1 MLNPASS
8 ALEIGAAIRDRQV
21 SPVEVAE
28 MYLAEIDARNDEI
41 NAIVWLDR
49 DDTLRRAKESEKRV
63 KNGDSRGPFEGVP
76 IPVKDLSSVAGQPNT
91 MSSLSVSDQPR
102 TTTDID
108 VRLLEGAG
116 FVLLGRSNSPEFGPL
131 TASENQRHGKTRNPW
146 NLEFTSGGSS
156 GGASAAVAGGFAP
169 IAHASDGGGSIR
181 VPSSVTG
188 LVGLKPSRGRVP
200 AEVRGWEHSTTSGVI
215 TRTVAD
221 SAAALDVMSAFDP
234 LAWYS
239 APAPSRSFAAEVS
252 VNPGKLRIGLLLES
266 PSGLEVGSENIAAA
280 MAAARELEALGHIVE
295 PVQPFLFSP
304 EAGRGF
310 VDVVI
315 SASVFAAPYEDVEK
329 VDPYIRHRIEQA
341 KKYHAGEYAALAA
354 RLQFESR
361 QVNAQFGRD
370 FDLLL
375 TPTMATP
382 TPKVGAVYGEANATP
397 DAPRTTEARQVT
409 FTAWVNMAGLPAISL
424 PVFTDESGLP
434 VGAQLVAGPFNEAM
448 LIRVA
453 SQLEP
458 VFGWQH
464 RVVKE
469 VQTS

>member
-1 MLNPASS
+1 MIHPADS
-8 ALEIGAAIRDRQV
+8 ALKIGAAIRNRDV

-28 MYLAEIDARNDEI
+28 MYLAEIEARNDAV
-41 NAIVWLDR
+41 NAIVWIDR
-49 DDTLRRAKESEKRV
+49 DDVIRRAKESEQRV
-63 KNGDSRGPFEGVP
+63 LRGDARGPFEGVP
-76 IPVKDLSSVAGQPNT
+76 MPVKDLSNVAGQPNT
-91 MSSLSVSDQPR
+91 MSSLAVSDAPR
-102 TTTDID
+102 AETDID
-108 VRLLEGAG
+108 VQRLEDAG

-131 TASENQRHGKTRNPW
+131 TASENARHGKTRNPW
-146 NLEFTSGGSS
+146 NLAYTSGGSS

-181 VPSSVTG
+181 VPASVTG

-221 SAAALDVMSAFDP
+221 SAVALDMLSGRDP

-239 APAPSRSFAAEVS
+239 APEPDRPFGVEAGA
-252 VNPGKLRIGLLLES
+252 NPGKLRIGLLLDS
-266 PSGLEVGSENIAAA
+266 PSGLDVDPENVAAA
-280 MAAARELEALGHIVE
+280 MAAAHALEALGHTVE

-315 SASVFAAPYEDVEK
+315 SASVYAAPYEDVER
-329 VDPYIRHRIEQA
+329 VDPYIRYRIEQA
-341 KKYHAGEYAALAA
+341 KRYHSGEYAALAA
-354 RLQFESR
+354 QLQLETR
-361 QVNAQFGRD
+361 RVNAQFGRD

-375 TPTMATP
+375 TPTMAVSTP
-382 TPKVGAVYGEANATP
+382 EVGVVYDEANQTP
-397 DAPRTTEARQVT
+397 DAARLTEARQVT
-409 FTAWVNMAGLPAISL
+409 FTAWVNIAGLPAISL
-424 PVFTDESGLP
+424 PVSTDERGLP
-434 VGAQLVAGPFNEAM
+434 VGAQLVAGPYNEAL

-458 VFGWQH
+458 VFGWE
-464 RVVKE
+464 RRLVKE
-469 VQTS
+469 LETR